1 MNLELLSIVL
11 GSTFAGAAIG
21 PLVQGIIDWASG
33 RAKKKREAEQRLADD
48 VEKYKESYREALEEN
63 YHAITA
69 FYAALREL
77 DKLGAPCEVR
87 DKLEK
92 LAHGHSEEE

>member
-1 MNLELLSIVL
+1 MSLDLLSIVL
-11 GSTFAGAAIG
+11 GSGFAGAAIG
-21 PLVQGIIDWASG
+21 PLIKAVADWWTG
-33 RAKKKREAEQRLADD
+33 RAKEKREAEDRLADD
-48 VEKYKESYREALEEN
+48 VVKYKEAHRAALEEN

-87 DKLEK
+87 DILEK
-92 LAHGHSEEE
+92 LAHGHVEEE

>member
-1 MNLELLSIVL
+1 MGSGWLPALL
-11 GSTFAGAAIG
+11 GTGFAGAAIG
-21 PLVQGIIDWASG
+21 PLIKAVADWWTG
-33 RAKKKREAEQRLADD
+33 RAKSKRETEDRLADD
-48 VEKYKESYREALEEN
+48 VVKYKESYREALEEN

-87 DKLEK
+87 EKLEQ
-92 LAHGHSEEE
+92 LARGHVEDE